1 MYISAAE
8 TKIDRY
14 HDQQTM
20 NKIYC
25 KILATSSVQC
35 HDIRGPFAYDNLAW
49 CININK
55 DYVNLRT
62 TKIKINKY

>member
-25 KILATSSVQC
+25 KILATSSVQ
-35 HDIRGPFAYDNLAW
+35 
-49 CININK
+49 
-55 DYVNLRT
+55 
-62 TKIKINKY
+62 